1 MTQCLYVTRGWGV
14 HDERWVAALTSQAF
28 EPLVLQVN
36 DDLANLDDVCAEIR
50 RHPDQPILAG
60 PLAPVTEAIIQDS
73 SRIVGLSWGFDLHQ
87 ATDLAWLRR
96 LAGLIVDSTATQRI
110 AIDAGMPAEKIA
122 LLPWGVDLTLFTPE
136 GASVAPTAWGLPLQT
151 RLLLSLRAH
160 EALYRTSDI
169 IEAFSRIASNHPDV
183 ALLIGNE
190 GSLTN
195 QLHQHVKE
203 HQLQDRVRFIGRI
216 AEDQLPPLM
225 RGATAYITASEV
237 DGTSVTLLQA
247 VACGAPVIASN
258 NPGNGDW
265 VSTETGLTFDVGS
278 IDQLAQALERV
289 LDEPDQAQVRAQAAL
304 RSVTERADWLTN
316 RVRLG
321 EVMRQA
327 AS

>member
-14 HDERWVAALTSQAF
+14 HDERWVAALASQGF
-28 EPLVLQVN
+28 EPLVLQV
-36 DDLANLDDVCAEIR
+36 DEDLANLDDVRAEIR

-60 PLAPVTEAIIQDS
+60 PLTPVTKAIIQDS
-73 SRIVGLSWGFDLHQ
+73 SRIVGLSWGFDLHH
-87 ATDLAWLRR
+87 ATDLAWLPR

-110 AIDAGMPAEKIA
+110 AIDAGMPAEMVTM
-122 LLPWGVDLTLFTPE
+122 LPWGVDLTLFTPE

-169 IEAFSRIASNHPDV
+169 IEAFSRIASSHSDV
-183 ALLIGNE
+183 TLLIGNE

-195 QLHQHVKE
+195 QIQQHVKE
-203 HQLQDRVRFIGRI
+203 HHLENRIRFIGRI
-216 AEDQLPPLM
+216 AENQLPPLM

-247 VACGAPVIASN
+247 MACGTPVIGSN

-278 IDQLAQALERV
+278 IDQLAQALERI
-289 LDEPDQAQVRAQAAL
+289 LNQPDQAQVRAQAAL
-304 RSVTERADWLTN
+304 RRVTERADWLTN
-316 RVRLG
+316 RARLG
-321 EVMRQA
+321 EVMLQA

>member
-14 HDERWVAALTSQAF
+14 HDERWVAALASQGF
-28 EPLVLQVN
+28 EPLVLQV
-36 DDLANLDDVCAEIR
+36 DEDLANLDDVRAEIR
-50 RHPDQPILAG
+50 RHPDYPILAG
-60 PLAPVTEAIIQDS
+60 PLTPVTEAIIQDS
-73 SRIVGLSWGFDLHQ
+73 SRIVGLSWGFDLHH
-87 ATDLAWLRR
+87 ATELAWLPR
-96 LAGLIVDSTATQRI
+96 LAGLIVDSVATQRI
-110 AIDAGMPAEKIA
+110 AIDAGMPAEKITM
-122 LLPWGVDLTLFTPE
+122 LPWGVDLTLFTPE
-136 GASVAPTAWGLPLQT
+136 GSSVDPTVWSLPPQT

-169 IEAFSRIASNHPDV
+169 IEAFSRIASNHSDI
-183 ALLIGNE
+183 ALLIGND

-195 QLHQHVKE
+195 QLQQHVKGHHLE
-203 HQLQDRVRFIGRI
+203 DRIRFIGRI
-216 AEDQLPPLM
+216 AEDRLPPLM

-247 VACGAPVIASN
+247 MACGTPVIASN

-278 IDQLAQALERV
+278 IDQLAQALERI
-289 LDEPDQAQVRAQAAL
+289 LNQPDQAQVRAQAAL
-304 RSVTERADWLTN
+304 RSVTECADWLAN
-316 RVRLG
+316 RARLG

>member
-14 HDERWVAALTSQAF
+14 HDERWIAALTSQGF
-28 EPLVLQVN
+28 EPSVLQVN
-36 DDLANLDDVCAEIR
+36 DDLANLDDVRAEIR
-50 RHPDQPILAG
+50 RHPDQPILTG
-60 PLAPVTEAIIQDS
+60 PLTPVTEAIIQDS
-73 SRIVGLSWGFDLHQ
+73 SRIVGLSWGFDLHH

-110 AIDAGMPAEKIA
+110 AIDAGMPAETITM
-122 LLPWGVDLTLFTPE
+122 LPWGVDRTMFTPE
-136 GASVAPTAWGLPLQT
+136 GASLNPTVWDLPPQT

-160 EALYRTSDI
+160 EPLYRTSDI
-169 IEAFSRIASNHPDV
+169 IDAFSRIASNHHDV
-183 ALLIGNE
+183 ALLIGND

-203 HQLQDRVRFIGRI
+203 HHLEERIRFIGRI
-216 AEDQLPPLM
+216 AEGQLPPLI

-247 VACGAPVIASN
+247 MACGTPVIASK

-265 VSTETGLTFDVGS
+265 VSTDTGLTFDVGS

-304 RSVTERADWLTN
+304 RSVTERADWLAN
-316 RVRLG
+316 RARLG

>member
-14 HDERWVAALTSQAF
+14 HDARWVAALTSQGF
-28 EPLVLQVN
+28 KPSVLQV
-36 DDLANLDDVCAEIR
+36 DEDLANLDEVRAEIR

-60 PLAPVTEAIIQDS
+60 PLIPITAAIIQDS
-73 SRIVGLSWGFDLHQ
+73 TRIIGLSWGFDLHQ
-87 ATDLAWLRR
+87 STDLAWLPR

-110 AIDAGMPAEKIA
+110 AIEAGMPAETITM
-122 LLPWGVDLTLFTPE
+122 LPWGVDLTMFTPE
-136 GASVAPTAWGLPLQT
+136 GASLDPTAWGLPPHT

-169 IEAFSRIASNHPDV
+169 IDAFSRIASNHSYV
-183 ALLIGNE
+183 ALLIGNA

-195 QLHQHVKE
+195 ELEQHVQG
-203 HQLQDRVRFIGRI
+203 HRLDDRVHFIGRI

-225 RGATAYITASEV
+225 RGATAYITASAV

-247 VACGAPVIASN
+247 MACGTPVIASSN
-258 NPGNGDW
+258 AGNGDW
-265 VSTETGLTFDVGS
+265 VSKETGLTFDVGS
-278 IDQLAQALERV
+278 IDQLAHALERI
-289 LDEPDQAQVRAQAAL
+289 LDEPDQAQVRARAAL
-304 RSVTERADWLTN
+304 RCVTERADWLAN
-316 RVRLG
+316 QGRLG